1 MHVGK
6 YFLIF
11 FLSVTFSSR
20 PFKFLFLLFFSLPR
34 KRCRN
39 QWSCGP
45 RYYAALRTFAIIVS
59 KNLKCLE
66 NHSNN
71 LLITTNTA
79 YTLISNK
86 KFKTLNN
93 LRFTIVQLT
102 CQCRYFWLD
111 RVILKTGVTN
121 YWYAATKL
129 SLIVTGDTSIENK
142 A

>member
-1 MHVGK
+1 MK
-6 YFLIF
+6 YHCNQRP
-11 FLSVTFSSR
+11 SR
-20 PFKFLFLLFFSLPR
+20 PFKFLFLLFFSLPT
-34 KRCRN
+34 KRCWN
-39 QWSCGP
+39 QWSGSP

-66 NHSNN
+66 SPSNN

-102 CQCRYFWLD
+102 CQCRYFWLG
-111 RVILKTGVTN
+111 RVILKTGALVRSHKVKPTCHWRHQHRKQSMN
-121 YWYAATKL
+121 VKL
-129 SLIVTGDTSIENK
+129 RF